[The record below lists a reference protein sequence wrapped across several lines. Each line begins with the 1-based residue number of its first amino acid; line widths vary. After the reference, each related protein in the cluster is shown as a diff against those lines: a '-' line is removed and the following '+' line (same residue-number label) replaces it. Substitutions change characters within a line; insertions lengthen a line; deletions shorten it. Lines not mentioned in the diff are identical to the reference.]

1 MVQMSVA
8 EGLAHAVSQTAR
20 MAWFTGHYLATRRLD
35 VLSGAGLSRLSPEAR
50 RRTRKTRLALASGAI
65 DLVRRDAVDIT
76 AGVYRAPRDMVP
88 NPLEAIRD
96 LLRYYRDLPRARARR
111 VAGIATQARE
121 LVGEAEFP
129 DYFTQNFHFQT
140 DGYLS
145 RRSAELY
152 DFQVEVLF
160 TGTADAMR
168 RRALPPI
175 AECIADR
182 GDSRSISLVDIAC
195 GTGGF
200 LAELRHNWPELN
212 LAGLDISPPYLERAR
227 RRGSAVDAIEFIQ
240 GNAEKIPLP
249 DGSRDIVTCVYLF
262 HELPRMVRE
271 TVLREMVRVLRP
283 GGRLIL
289 LDSLQLGDTPAL
301 DPALTGFPETFHEP
315 YYLDYLEHDLVA
327 LLAATGLR
335 VVTSEPAYLSK
346 LFVAEKPV

>member
-1 MVQMSVA
+1 MSVA

-35 VLSGAGLSRLSPEAR
+35 VLSGARLSRLSPEAR
-50 RRTRKTRLALASGAI
+50 RRTRQTRRALASGAI
-65 DLVRRDAVDIT
+65 DLVRRDAADIT

-111 VAGIATQARE
+111 VAGIADQARE
-121 LVGEAEFP
+121 LVGEGDFP

-175 AECIADR
+175 AEYMADH

-200 LAELRHNWPELN
+200 LAELRHNWPDLN

-227 RRGSAVDAIEFIQ
+227 NRGPAVDTIEFIQ
-240 GNAEKIPLP
+240 GNAERIPLP
-249 DGSRDIVTCVYLF
+249 DGSWDLVTCVYLF
-262 HELPRMVRE
+262 HELPRGVRE
-271 TVLREMVRVLRP
+271 TVMHEMVRLLRP

-289 LDSLQLGDTPAL
+289 LDSLQIGDTPAL
-301 DPALTGFPETFHEP
+301 DPALMGFPETFHEP
-315 YYLDYLEHDLVA
+315 YYRDYLEHDLA
-327 LLAATGLR
+327 SLLSDAGLR
-335 VVTSEPAYLSK
+335 VVTRKPAYLSK
-346 LFVAEKPV
+346 LFVADKPV

>member
-1 MVQMSVA
+1 MSVA

-35 VLSGAGLSRLSPEAR
+35 VLSGARPSRLSPEAR
-50 RRTRKTRLALASGAI
+50 RRSRKTRRALAGGAL
-65 DLVRRDAVDIT
+65 DLVRRDAAAIA
-76 AGVYRAPRDMVP
+76 AGLYRAPRDMVP

-111 VAGIATQARE
+111 VAGISTQARD
-121 LVGEAEFP
+121 LAGEGDYP
-129 DYFTQNFHFQT
+129 DYFTRNFHYQT

-175 AECIADR
+175 GDFVRDR
-182 GDSRSISLVDIAC
+182 GDPGSIALLDIAC

-200 LAELRHNWPELN
+200 LAEIRHNWPALD

-227 RRGSAVDAIEFIQ
+227 HRGAAVAGIEFIQ

-249 DGSRDIVTCVYLF
+249 DESRDIVTCVYLF
-262 HELPRMVRE
+262 HELPRPVRQ
-271 TVLREMVRVLRP
+271 TVVAEMVRVLRP

-289 LDSLQLGDTPAL
+289 LDSLQLGETPAL
-301 DPALTGFPETFHEP
+301 DPALLGFPETFHEP
-315 YYLDYLEHDLVA
+315 YYRDYLEHDLSA
-327 LLAATGLR
+327 LLADAGLS

-346 LFVAEKPV
+346 LFVADKPIRD